1 MKRFTQYKRLESYC
15 LNRKNDTINK
25 NSKIARTKHINLVI
39 ISKCTA
45 CDKKK
50 ATLIKTQES
59 SGLLSYLGMKTPLS
73 KIPWI
78 GYILF

>member
-39 ISKCTA
+39 ISKCAA

-50 ATLIKTQES
+50 ATLIKTQ
-59 SGLLSYLGMKTPLS
+59 
-73 KIPWI
+73 
-78 GYILF
+78 